1 MKKMIPLFLFGMVS
15 VVSSASAGD
24 DQIVS
29 MTVNQITSVFYQNLD
44 PDHVQV
50 IAKVV
55 SAEIKSETGTKVG
68 ELKKGTLVNI
78 SLPKA
83 CEARADAALQSSE
96 SELYVEGVLEEPTD
110 TQGGYTNVMIQS
122 GKGLGCGAKA
132 KLKQPK
138 KITPAPTAL

>member
-15 VVSSASAGD
+15 AVSSASAGD
-24 DQIVS
+24 DQIVA

-83 CEARADAALQSSE
+83 CEARADAALQSTE
-96 SELYVEGVLEEPTD
+96 SELYVEGVLAEPTD
-110 TQGGYTNVMIQS
+110 TQGGYTNVRIQS
-122 GKGLGCGAKA
+122 GKGLGCGANSKN
-132 KLKQPK
+132 QPK
-138 KITPAPTAL
+138 K

>member
-1 MKKMIPLFLFGMVS
+1 MKKMIPLCLFGMVS
-15 VVSSASAGD
+15 AVSAASAGD

-29 MTVNQITSVFYQNLD
+29 MTANQITSVFYQNLD

-55 SAEIKSETGTKVG
+55 SAEIKSETGAKLG

-83 CEARADAALQSSE
+83 CESRADSALQHSSY
-96 SELYVEGVLEEPTD
+96 ELYVEGVLEEPTD
-110 TQGGYTNVMIQS
+110 TQNHSTNVRIQS
-122 GKGLGCGAKA
+122 GKGLACGANAKWSIAKQIPPA
-132 KLKQPK
+132 KL
-138 KITPAPTAL
+138 